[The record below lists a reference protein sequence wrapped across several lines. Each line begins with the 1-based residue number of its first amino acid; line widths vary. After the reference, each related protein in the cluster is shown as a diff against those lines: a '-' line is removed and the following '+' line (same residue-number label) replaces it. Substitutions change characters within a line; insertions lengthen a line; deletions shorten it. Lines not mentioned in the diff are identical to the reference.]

1 MDLGLNGKVVVVT
14 GAGSGIGFAVAKL
27 LLEENARVV
36 GGDVTID
43 SLLAIA
49 QPGTLGAVEV
59 DLGTP
64 EGPPALIARAKQDFG
79 DVDILINC
87 VGIGPVRGGFADITD
102 ADLQRTMDI
111 NFMSM
116 LRSCRAALP
125 GMVAKGAG
133 VIVSVASDAGRMP
146 DPFFIDYSL
155 SKAAML
161 MFSKT
166 ISIEYG
172 PKGVRSNIVSPGPIR
187 TPMWD
192 RPGGFADILAEQFGV
207 DRETAV
213 NKFATDVRRL
223 PLARL
228 GTPEEVAALCVFLAS
243 DRAGF
248 ATGSDF
254 AINGGSIPVV

>member
-1 MDLGLNGKVVVVT
+1 MDLGLKGKVAVVT
-14 GAGSGIGFAVAKL
+14 GAGSGIGHAVSRL
-27 LLEENARVV
+27 LIEEDVRVLA
-36 GGDVTID
+36 GDLAIGSLQPLID
-43 SLLAIA
+43 S
-49 QPGTLGAVEV
+49 GALVGVEV

-64 EGPPALIARAKQDFG
+64 TGPGSLIERAKQEFG
-79 DVDILINC
+79 GVDILINC
-87 VGIGPVRGGFADITD
+87 VGVGPVRGGFADITD
-102 ADLQRTMDI
+102 DDLQKTMDI

-116 LRSCRAALP
+116 VRACRAALP
-125 GMVAKGAG
+125 EMVAKGRGA
-133 VIVSVASDAGRMP
+133 IVSVASDAGRMP
-146 DPFFIDYSL
+146 DPFFVDYAL

-172 PKGVRSNIVSPGPIR
+172 PKGVRSNIVTPGPIR
-187 TPMWD
+187 TGMWD

-213 NKFATDVRRL
+213 QRFATEVRRL
-223 PLARL
+223 PLGRL
-228 GTPEEVAALCVFLAS
+228 GTPEEVASLCVFLAS
-243 DRAGF
+243 DRPGF

>member
-1 MDLGLNGKVVVVT
+1 MNLGLRGKVAVVT
-14 GAGSGIGFAVAKL
+14 GAGSGIGLAVCRML
-27 LLEENARVV
+27 VEEGARVV
-36 GGDVTID
+36 AGDIAID
-43 SLLAIA
+43 DLKSLADA
-49 QPGTLGAVEV
+49 GTLVGVEV
-59 DLGTP
+59 DLGTSK
-64 EGPPALIARAKQDFG
+64 GPGSLILRAKNEFDG
-79 DVDILINC
+79 IDILINC
-87 VGIGPVRGGFADITD
+87 VGVGPVRGGFNDITD
-102 ADLQRTMDI
+102 DDLQKTMDI

-116 LRSCRAALP
+116 LRACRAVLP
-125 GMVAKGAG
+125 EMVAKGGG

-146 DPFFIDYSL
+146 DPFFVDYSL

-166 ISIEYG
+166 ISIEFG

-192 RPGGFADILAEQFGV
+192 RPGGFADILADQYGV

-213 NKFATDVRRL
+213 HLFATEQRRL
-223 PLARL
+223 PLGRL

-243 DRAGF
+243 ERPGF